1 MSDICGPQ
9 GDEGLPATALQGT
22 KIEKILIRCDL
33 KRTDEGFSC
42 DIFFFNF
49 CFLVLFCVFWIVCAY
64 TKHRNIKFD
73 ATVMNASNKSL

>member
-33 KRTDEGFSC
+33 KRTDEGFSW
-42 DIFFFNF
+42 DIFFLIFAF
-49 CFLVLFCVFWIVCAY
+49 WCFSVCFGLYVL
-64 TKHRNIKFD
+64 TQS
-73 ATVMNASNKSL
+73 TET